1 MNPWV
6 GQGSYGD
13 AAAHRIRTDTGLTIK
28 LGHLFTQFN
37 FSKNGLELRLIDT
50 GDEPASHVGERL
62 AERRIKDL
70 QSKLSL
76 GKSKL
81 LREGREGG

>member
-1 MNPWV
+1 M
-6 GQGSYGD
+6 GQSSYRD
-13 AAAHRIRTDTGLTIK
+13 AAAQIRTHTRLTIK

-50 GDEPASHVGERL
+50 GYKPASHVGERL

-76 GKSKL
+76 GKSTL
-81 LREGREGG
+81 LREGREAG